1 MKLTLHTD
9 TQSFD
14 VFNKDILL
22 LELALNNSIYG
33 REWST
38 IGDYLYNF
46 YVKETCVD
54 QPNNRLQV
62 TSEQYVFLLDLY
74 TNLS

>member
-14 VFNKDILL
+14 VFNKDIIL
-22 LELALNNSIYG
+22 LELALNNSKYG

-46 YVKETCVD
+46 FVKEDCAD
-54 QPNNRLQV
+54 QPKDRLHV
-62 TSEQYVFLLDLY
+62 STEQYTFLLELY

>member
-1 MKLTLHTD
+1 MKITLHTD

-46 YVKETCVD
+46 FVKEDCAV
-54 QPNNRLQV
+54 QPNNRLEV
-62 TSEQYVFLLDLY
+62 TSEQYVFLLELY

>member
-74 TNLS
+74 TTLS

>member
-1 MKLTLHTD
+1 MKLTLYTD

-14 VFNKDILL
+14 VRDKDILL

-33 REWST
+33 HGWST

-46 YVKETCVD
+46 YVKEDCIG
-54 QPNNRLQV
+54 QPIDRLEV
-62 TSEQYVFLLDLY
+62 TSEQYTFLLDLF
-74 TNLS
+74 NHLS

>member
-1 MKLTLHTD
+1 MKLTLHTES
-9 TQSFD
+9 QSFD

-22 LELALNNSIYG
+22 LELALNNSIHG

-46 YVKETCVD
+46 FVKEDCAD
-54 QPNNRLQV
+54 QPKDRLEV